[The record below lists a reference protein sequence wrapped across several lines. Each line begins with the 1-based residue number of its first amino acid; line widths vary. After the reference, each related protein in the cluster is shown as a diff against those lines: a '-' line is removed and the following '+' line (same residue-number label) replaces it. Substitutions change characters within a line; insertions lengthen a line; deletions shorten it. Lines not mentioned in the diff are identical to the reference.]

1 MKMSFD
7 TMGSFG
13 IIGGIIAIGYAFY
26 QTQKMRNT
34 ADKLEMSL
42 EDVSKKTP
50 VDIQQAFVEKAIE
63 RAVDKRVAS
72 AANEAVNSVKSDIRT
87 EIERTVRKE
96 VDAAYK
102 TLTEEVTNKISDQVA
117 NIDEY
122 ALKDK
127 VVKEAE
133 KKIIQKFDGCL
144 DGVLGDFNRQL
155 NNVNKIYESIGN
167 TLKGKTN
174 ETVFRI
180 GG

>member
-7 TMGSFG
+7 AMSSFG

-34 ADKLEMSL
+34 ADKLDMSL
-42 EDVSKKTP
+42 EEVSSKTP
-50 VDIQQAFVEKAIE
+50 VDIQQAFVDKVIE
-63 RAVDKRVAS
+63 RAVERNVAT
-72 AANEAVNSVKSDIRT
+72 AANEAVKSVKNDIRN
-87 EIERTVRKE
+87 EIERVVRKE

-102 TLTEEVTNKISDQVA
+102 TLSEDVTNRISDQVA

-167 TLKGKTN
+167 TLKGKSN
-174 ETVFRI
+174 ETVLRI